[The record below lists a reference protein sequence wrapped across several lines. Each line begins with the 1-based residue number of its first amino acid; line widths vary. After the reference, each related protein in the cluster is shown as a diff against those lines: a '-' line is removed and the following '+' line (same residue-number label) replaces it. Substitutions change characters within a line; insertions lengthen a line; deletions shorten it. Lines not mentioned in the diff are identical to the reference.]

1 MQQEVAKRKSRLE
14 AIDLARGA
22 ALIAMA
28 IYHFAWDLEF
38 FGYAPPGM
46 TLEFGWKLFAR
57 SIAGSFLFLVGVSLF
72 LAHGRGVRLQPFLRR
87 LAMVVAAAAGI
98 SLVTYFIMPGSF
110 IFFGILHQIAL
121 ASILGLFFLRLPA
134 LLTVA
139 FAILIVAAPHFAR
152 NAIFDH
158 PSLWWVGLSTV
169 NPPSNDYVP
178 LFPWLACVLAGIAAA
193 HLANSAGLFS
203 RMAARHMP
211 IWTRPIQFAGRNS
224 LAVYLVH
231 QPVLIAGLFLVTQV
245 YPPAQLS
252 QEAQFTSACVVQCQ
266 ETHAASFCQHYC
278 GCVAEGLLKEQRF
291 DEIYAGTPSA
301 ETSSRLQEIV
311 SMCTFEAE
319 LSTSREGEE

>member
-1 MQQEVAKRKSRLE
+1 MQQETAKRKSRLE

-46 TLEFGWKLFAR
+46 TLEGGWKLFAR
-57 SIAGSFLFLVGVSLF
+57 AIAASFLFLVGISLF
-72 LAHGRGVRLQPFLRR
+72 LAHGRGLRLTSFLRR
-87 LAMVVAAAAGI
+87 LVMVVAAAAGI

-139 FAILIVAAPHFAR
+139 FVILIIAAPYFAR

-158 PSLWWVGLSTV
+158 SALWWVGLSTV

-178 LFPWLACVLAGIAAA
+178 VFPWLACVLAGIAAA
-193 HLANSAGLFS
+193 RMADKAGLFS
-203 RMAARHMP
+203 RMAAHSMP
-211 IWTRPIQFAGRNS
+211 AWTGPIQYAGRHS
-224 LAVYLVH
+224 LAVYLLH
-231 QPVLIAGLFLVTQV
+231 QPILIAGLFLVSQV
-245 YPPAQLS
+245 FPPAQLS
-252 QEAQFTSACVVQCQ
+252 HEAQFTNACVMQCQ
-266 ETHAASFCQHYC
+266 ETRDTSFCRQYC
-278 GCVAEGLLKEQRF
+278 GCVLEGLSQEQRL
-291 DEIYAGTPSA
+291 DEIYAGTPST

-311 SMCTFEAE
+311 SMCTYEAE
-319 LSTSREGEE
+319 LATPGEDEE